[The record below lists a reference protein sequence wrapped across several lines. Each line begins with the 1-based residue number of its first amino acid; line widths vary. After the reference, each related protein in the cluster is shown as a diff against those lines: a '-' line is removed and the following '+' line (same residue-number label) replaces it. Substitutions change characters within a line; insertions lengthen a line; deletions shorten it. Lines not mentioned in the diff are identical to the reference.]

1 MSDLTTLT
9 GALAQMKQTMVN
21 RLTSQG
27 ISGVTTTTPM
37 QDIVDDFAT
46 LRALD
51 YDTTTITENGTY
63 VASGNKTGFNNFVVN
78 VPSGGPA
85 SHKKYKLLDRV
96 YEDVNGDAIGTV
108 VGFHYDANDVEYAIV
123 ALDAVY
129 RLAQGQYLS
138 TNTAVANLPNY
149 ANGGIYGAKETA
161 TFNCDKILAQAS
173 TSGLTSTAVSHCRA
187 QTFTIAGDSYAGQL
201 PTLMELL
208 KVMEWRAEVNTA
220 DPTATANPTLVV
232 PNNQNMWSSSQC
244 SSTSGWCI
252 SSSGNTSGNGKS
264 NNCFVLPILE
274 IPNALTPNA

>member
-149 ANGGIYGAKETA
+149 SNGGIYGAKETA

-187 QTFTIAGDSYAGQL
+187 QTFTIAGDNYAGQL

-232 PNNQNMWSSSQC
+232 PNNQNMWSSSQYNGN
-244 SSTSGWCI
+244 SGWCI
-252 SSSGNTSGNGKS
+252 GGSGSTGNGGKS
-264 NNCFVLPILE
+264 SNYFVLPILE